1 MSILNFYQSTKRL
14 KIHQIE
20 KIRENQMLT
29 EKKKPIKLIGIG
41 LIIISVIA
49 GLSFWNI
56 NKKSVNKQLVIGI
69 SPSFAKPLQVA
80 ADEAKAQGLDVK
92 LVEFSDWNTPNIT
105 LNHGD
110 IDANFFQHQP
120 FLDNAKKETDFKI
133 KAFDKG
139 AATHVGLYSKKYQSF
154 ADIPDQAKV
163 VLPND
168 PVNQGRALQLLQQ
181 AELITLN
188 EPNNFLSGLKDIA
201 TNPKNL
207 QFIEV
212 EGPQTA
218 RAIDEADLAFGYPH
232 YLRLAKTADPE
243 KALIFDSNNDK
254 RFAILFAVREDY
266 EDIDGKLRKF
276 VDIYQNSAKV
286 KAALDTDF
294 GATLWFPGWK

>member
-1 MSILNFYQSTKRL
+1 MAQFSKS
-14 KIHQIE
+14 KI
-20 KIRENQMLT
+20 T
-29 EKKKPIKLIGIG
+29 LIGVA
-41 LIIISVIA
+41 LVI
-49 GLSFWNI
+49 
-56 NKKSVNKQLVIGI
+56 LVIGLVI
-69 SPSFAKPLQVA
+69 WNKQKNSSSNELVIGVSPSFAKPLQVA
-80 ADEAKAQGLDVK
+80 ADEAKQQGINVR

-133 KAFDKG
+133 KAFAVG

-154 ADIPDQAKV
+154 EALPSHAKV
-163 VLPND
+163 VVPND

-181 AELITLN
+181 AKLITLKQPDN
-188 EPNNFLSGLKDIA
+188 YLSTLNDISA
-201 TNPKNL
+201 NPKQL

-218 RAIDEADLAFGYPH
+218 RAIDDADLAFGYPH

-243 KALIFDSNNDK
+243 KALLFDSNTDK

-266 EDIDGKLRKF
+266 QDKDEKLKKF
-276 VDIYQNSAKV
+276 VEIYQNSPRV
-286 KAALDTDF
+286 KQALDADF
-294 GATLWFPGWK
+294 GSTLWFPGWK

>member
-1 MSILNFYQSTKRL
+1 MAQSTTSKW
-14 KIHQIE
+14 I
-20 KIRENQMLT
+20 
-29 EKKKPIKLIGIG
+29 LIGG
-41 LIIISVIA
+41 VIA
-49 GLSFWNI
+49 VVVLGLVLW
-56 NKKSVNKQLVIGI
+56 NKQKQSSNDELVIGV

-80 ADEAKAQGLDVK
+80 ADEAKQQGLKVK

-133 KAFDKG
+133 KAFAVG

-154 ADIPDQAKV
+154 TELPVKAKV
-163 VLPND
+163 VIPND

-181 AELITLN
+181 AQLITLKQ
-188 EPNNFLSGLKDIA
+188 PDNFLSSIKDVVS
-201 TNPKNL
+201 NPKQL

-218 RAIDEADLAFGYPH
+218 RAIDDADLAFGYPH

-243 KALIFDSNNDK
+243 KALLFDSNTDK

-266 EDIDGKLRKF
+266 QDKNGKLRKF
-276 VDIYQNSAKV
+276 VDIYQNSPRV
-286 KAALDTDF
+286 KQALDADF
-294 GATLWFPGWK
+294 GPTLWFPGWK